1 MALSPSIA
9 ETKYITS
16 KIVKQRLLLII
27 RILLITEAIE
37 EIVPYGKRSRGVED
51 FYFFFMKVL

>member
-16 KIVKQRLLLII
+16 KIVKQRLLLTI

-51 FYFFFMKVL
+51 FYFSFMKVL